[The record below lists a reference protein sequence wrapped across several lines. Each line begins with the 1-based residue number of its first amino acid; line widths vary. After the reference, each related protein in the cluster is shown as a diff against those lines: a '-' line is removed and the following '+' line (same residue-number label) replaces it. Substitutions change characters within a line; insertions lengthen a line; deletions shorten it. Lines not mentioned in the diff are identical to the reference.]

1 MNSSILFSRLPLFL
15 ALGLVL
21 LAPAL
26 PALAQTRVKDVA
38 VVQGRRDNQ
47 LVGMG
52 IVDGL
57 AGQGDSDPLSTQQIV
72 SNFMRNFGI
81 NVLPQNIKAKNTA
94 VVSVTGLIRG
104 GQRNGSKFDVV
115 VSSMSDSKSLQGG
128 TLMPTQLFGLN
139 KVVYAVAQGP
149 LSIGGFLASG
159 SNGGAAASL
168 QKNHPTVGE
177 IPDGAIVEREI
188 PTDYFN
194 GGVLEISLREGDF
207 TSAVRM
213 ANAINEQI
221 APIAEAV
228 SSSTVRIF
236 VPQESRLPEKQ
247 LEFIARVENVIFR
260 PDLAARIVMNEKTGT
275 IVANSRIK
283 IDSVAVAHGN
293 LTVSV
298 VNGFDVSQPNPLTGN
313 SILPGVLPVAQI
325 PLLQGGNP
333 VYYDPASGNRIVVP
347 QGQQPPAGYQV
358 AMQQAAPPAPEV
370 TGGGAGGGNGVA
382 LGNGPSTAVT
392 PTSNVAVNEQPSNLV
407 VFNDLPTV
415 QDVAAA
421 LNALGVTPRDM
432 MAIFQEMKEAGALQA
447 ELIVH

>member
-1 MNSSILFSRLPLFL
+1 MNSSTLFSRL
-15 ALGLVL
+15 GLRLLLVLTL

-81 NVLPQNIKAKNTA
+81 NILPQNIKAKNSA
-94 VVSVTGLIRG
+94 VVSVTGLIKAG
-104 GQRNGSKFDVV
+104 VRNGSKFDVV

-149 LSIGGFLASG
+149 LSIGGFLAAG
-159 SNGGAAASL
+159 SNGGASASI

-213 ANAINEQI
+213 ANAINDQI

-228 SSSTVRIF
+228 SSNTVRVF
-236 VPQESRLPEKQ
+236 VPDAARAPEKQ
-247 LEFIARVENVIFR
+247 LEFIARVENVVFR
-260 PDLAARIVMNEKTGT
+260 PDLAARVVMNEKTGT

-298 VNGFDVSQPNPLTGN
+298 TTGFDVSQPNAFTGN
-313 SILPGVLPVAQI
+313 TIAPGYGGVAQV
-325 PLLQGGNP
+325 PVTQGNNILY
-333 VYYDPASGNRIVVP
+333 VDPATGATASVP
-347 QGQQPPAGYQV
+347 QGQPAPAGYQV
-358 AMQQAAPPAPEV
+358 AMQAAQQPSAAA
-370 TGGGAGGGNGVA
+370 AGGGNVGGGVS
-382 LGNGPSTAVT
+382 LGQGPSTAVT
-392 PTSNVAVNEQPSNLV
+392 PTANVNATEEQKQLV

-432 MAIFQEMKEAGALQA
+432 MAIFQEMKQAGALQA
-447 ELIVH
+447 ELVVH